1 MCLDPKDLNQA
12 ITRPHLQLPIAEDII
27 SMSGAKYFSKLDA
40 SSGYWQIQLDD
51 DSSKLLCFSSP
62 FGRYKFNKLPFGVLN
77 AFEIFQMDIAEII
90 EGVERAANAQDDII
104 IWGEMK
110 EIHDQRL
117 HEVVKDQTIWA
128 SAQQS
133 KV

>member
-77 AFEIFQMDIAEII
+77 ASEIFQMDIAEII
-90 EGVERAANAQDDII
+90 EGVERA
-104 IWGEMK
+104 
-110 EIHDQRL
+110 
-117 HEVVKDQTIWA
+117 
-128 SAQQS
+128 QQML
-133 KV
+133 KMTLLYGAR